1 MSRRKRQREYYALAG
16 CNAYGVYNNYDEAL
30 LSKTYVKKANIK
42 KFSNFEDAKEWRKK
56 DFMNFKMVS
65 RWVQL
70 QKLREQI
77 GRIIR
82 KNDKIRRCQAEKIS
96 LTFYARIMEWIL
108 KCRLLKWSLL

>member
-1 MSRRKRQREYYALAG
+1 MQKNG
-16 CNAYGVYNNYDEAL
+16 
-30 LSKTYVKKANIK
+30 
-42 KFSNFEDAKEWRKK
+42 RKK

-70 QKLREQI
+70 QRLRERI

>member
-1 MSRRKRQREYYALAG
+1 
-16 CNAYGVYNNYDEAL
+16 
-30 LSKTYVKKANIK
+30 
-42 KFSNFEDAKEWRKK
+42 
-56 DFMNFKMVS
+56 MNFKMVS

-96 LTFYARIMEWIL
+96 LTFYARIME
-108 KCRLLKWSLL
+108 